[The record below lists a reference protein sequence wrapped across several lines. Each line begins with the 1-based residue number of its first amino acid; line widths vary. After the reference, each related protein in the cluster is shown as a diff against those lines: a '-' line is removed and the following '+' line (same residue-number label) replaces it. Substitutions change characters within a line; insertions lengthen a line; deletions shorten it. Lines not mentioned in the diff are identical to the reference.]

1 MAKTIT
7 AKAVSR
13 IITKGLTGWEAG
25 KLILQDFIYEYYGRD
40 SILTETDRTS
50 LQNIQIQKQQ
60 GINYIEE

>member
-25 KLILQDFIYEYYGRD
+25 KLVLQDFIYEYYSKD
-40 SILTETDRTS
+40 SIYTDTDRTS
-50 LQNIQIQKQQ
+50 IQNMSTQ
-60 GINYIEE
+60 GSDVKD